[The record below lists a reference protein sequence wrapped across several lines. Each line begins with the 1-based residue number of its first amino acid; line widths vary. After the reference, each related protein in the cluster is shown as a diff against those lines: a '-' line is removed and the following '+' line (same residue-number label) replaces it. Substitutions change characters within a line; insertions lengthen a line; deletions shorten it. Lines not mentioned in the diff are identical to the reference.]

1 PGRGPEPGAG
11 FDKGAVVGLEHAQ
24 LFLVQVEP
32 WPPPH
37 QPSDGANHFAVLVD
51 AHAGPGELW
60 RQLALDLLDLRRGI
74 GARQVKE
81 YRPDAIEP
89 AAALLKRDNGVGKG
103 GLRALPGHRGDFRA
117 VLNERP
123 IERRAEVLAAD
134 AIEGRQLEG
143 GGPARRQWVAG
154 ELPPSPPNGS
164 LCRRPRRLTP
174 RLALAGGAG
183 KAAFSRAGS
192 LGCHDRPF

>member
-1 PGRGPEPGAG
+1 GCLAPRLLFVSNGAPL
-11 FDKGAVVGLEHAQ
+11 A
-24 LFLVQVEP
+24 
-32 WPPPH
+32 PPH
-37 QPSDGANHFAVLVD
+37 QPIDAAKQFAVLVD
-51 AHAGPGELW
+51 AHAVPGELW

-143 GGPARRQWVAG
+143 CGPGRKQWVAG
-154 ELPPSPPNGS
+154 ELPPSPPNGR

-183 KAAFSRAGS
+183 KAAVSRAGI